1 MNGFKLIE
9 ASVKNNEV
17 RLLLFEDDN
26 TKELFIVNKHQ
37 LNNIIEKKL
46 SKNEFKPKRDLLE
59 ADAIAPIKAR
69 IAPYIH

>member
-1 MNGFKLIE
+1 MVDF
-9 ASVKNNEV
+9 
-17 RLLLFEDDN
+17 LLF
-26 TKELFIVNKHQ
+26 KVGVYLIVNKHQ

>member
-1 MNGFKLIE
+1 MVDF
-9 ASVKNNEV
+9 
-17 RLLLFEDDN
+17 LLF
-26 TKELFIVNKHQ
+26 KVGVYLIVNQHQ